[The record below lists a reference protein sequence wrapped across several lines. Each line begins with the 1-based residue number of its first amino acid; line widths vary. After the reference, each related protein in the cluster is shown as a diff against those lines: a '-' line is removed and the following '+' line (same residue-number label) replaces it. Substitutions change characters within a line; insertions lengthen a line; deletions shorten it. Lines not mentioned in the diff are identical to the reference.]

1 MCMHYMKFL
10 GVYQNLIDHATVW
23 LSYFVKKKKKK
34 KKKNILWDSNL
45 GYLGQ
50 RSSA

>member
-34 KKKNILWDSNL
+34 KKNVLPL
-45 GYLGQ
+45 GFELGVPW
-50 RSSA
+50 